1 MHWTNVSAGRKL
13 LAHTKEPPMFTVFGA
28 TGNTGSVV
36 AERLLAAGKQVRAVA
51 RSKNAKLGATEWVIG
66 DVTDRELV
74 AKALAGAEGAY
85 LLIPPDV
92 TSPDA
97 LARSRQVIDNYA
109 AGLAAAKTPHAVL
122 LSSVGS
128 QQASGN
134 GPVAGTHYGEV
145 ALGKLAAKL
154 TFVRAA
160 YFMENILGN
169 AVPMKSDGVLPVF
182 GGGESYPFP
191 MVATRDIGDTA
202 ADALLAPP
210 SATQWIELRGPRDY
224 SYVDAAAAVSQILG
238 RTVKATPLP
247 IDAMVPTLTKLGMSA
262 NFAGLFR
269 EMVEAFG
276 KGLGFEGKGRAVSG
290 KVELADVL
298 RRGLA

>member
-1 MHWTNVSAGRKL
+1 
-13 LAHTKEPPMFTVFGA
+13 MFTVFGA
-28 TGNTGSVV
+28 TGNTGSIVT
-36 AERLLAAGKQVRAVA
+36 ERLLAAGKQVRAVA
-51 RSKNAKLGATEWVIG
+51 RAKNAKIAATEWVTG
-66 DVTDRELV
+66 DVTDRDAV
-74 AKALAGAEGAY
+74 AEALAGAEGAY

-92 TSPDA
+92 TSQDA
-97 LARSRQVIDNYA
+97 IARSRRIIDNFA
-109 AGLAAAKTPHAVL
+109 AGLTAANTPHAVL

-134 GPVAGTHYGEV
+134 GPIAGTHYGEV
-145 ALGKLAAKL
+145 ALGTVATKL

-160 YFMENILGN
+160 YFMENVLGN

-182 GGGESYPFP
+182 GGGESYAFP

-210 SATQWIELRGPRDY
+210 AATQWIELHGPRDY
-224 SYVDAAAAVSQILG
+224 SYVDAAAIASQILG
-238 RTVKATPLP
+238 RTVKAVPAP
-247 IDAMVPTLTKLGMSA
+247 IEQMVPMLTKLGMSA

-276 KGLGFEGKGRAVSG
+276 RGLGFEGKGRTVKG